1 MAGGAPATQILRW
14 PAEAVWEAVAP
25 LLSGFSV
32 EILPTLPSPNTAPME
47 RARPGRPG
55 PLARGPAGGVGGA
68 VRPRAGVLRCESL
81 PPLPSPNPGLR
92 GRARAGRAEPIA
104 LGAEQQSAGRGR
116 MGRQWLSEV
125 QASGPIPLTF
135 SIGMPL
141 ALQDWSGLSLA
152 VGLAV
157 AQSLHP
163 AIQLKWPNDL
173 WLQERKLGGIL
184 IETANLGALRYA
196 VIGIG
201 INIGPRAAEG
211 LRMPPAWLQ
220 ELLPDTD
227 AAQAFGLITPAVV
240 QAVLNFAENGMGP
253 LLGAYDARDALRGRE
268 VLCSDGL
275 IGIARGVDAQGAL
288 LLETAQGLQKISS
301 AEVSVRP
308 ASGRPPAA

>member
-1 MAGGAPATQILRW
+1 MAGGAPATQVLRW
-14 PAEAVWEAVAP
+14 PDEAVWEAVAP

-32 EILPTLPSPNTAPME
+32 EILPTLPSTNTALME
-47 RARPGRPG
+47 
-55 PLARGPAGGVGGA
+55 
-68 VRPRAGVLRCESL
+68 
-81 PPLPSPNPGLR
+81 
-92 GRARAGRAEPIA
+92 RARAGRAEPIA
-104 LGAEQQSAGRGR
+104 LVAERQSAGRGR
-116 MGRQWLSEV
+116 MGRQWLSEA

-141 ALQDWSGLSLA
+141 APQDWSGLSLV

-163 AIQLKWPNDL
+163 AIQLKWPNVL

-184 IETANLGALRYA
+184 IETASMGALRYA

-201 INIGPRAAEG
+201 INIGPREAEG
-211 LRMPPAWLQ
+211 LRTPPAWLQ
-220 ELLPDTD
+220 ELLPDAD
-227 AAQAFGLITPAVV
+227 AAQAFGLIAPAVV
-240 QAVLNFAENGMGP
+240 QAVLNFAEMGMGP
-253 LLGAYDARDALRGRE
+253 LLGAYAARDALRGRE
-268 VLCSDGL
+268 VLTSDGL

-308 ASGRPPAA
+308 ANGVTPAG